1 MSRKVPIQPYEKPM
15 TYKKYK
21 RKNSLSPGAAVLF
34 LVAIWYVLIGKD
46 VLPQMVNNMQGVA
59 SKEVQEEKFYYEFP
73 CSEANFAR
81 IIALTLGGE
90 EVPLDQLDNSEN
102 ELWYE
107 KYYSI
112 LEDLGIESLKKE
124 EAFDVLNGSK
134 LHNVLQE
141 LFGKNTLGK
150 DLERKEQLYLYEV
163 IEAYDAALQTQNKS
177 ISYESLTILATP
189 ADEMQ
194 LEAWKLA
201 TDKGKF
207 SFEGLVLDPLKNQ
220 TLSVAV
226 WQDHLLGV
234 MEIENTSGIIKEC
247 KIVKVTENE
256 VTFEVAGMTF
266 SYEQNQVIM
275 QNSVGTIGQ
284 IELAGGKITNFMPE
298 TKQEVDTLVSI
309 SENEITLE
317 KAGSF
322 SYGQVNVYDQTD
334 IGCYTSLEA
343 LPYGVKVAYTTQDGK
358 ITSLQVIG
366 QSLINAIRVVLT
378 SEGSYEQ
385 EKVELV
391 GAADYDMIYEDRATT
406 LEAGTNWSSQS
417 FEWQSESSTVRFVPR
432 TDSLLTISS
441 IVKGES
447 APGYKGTIEITRTEK
462 GYVIVN
468 EVDLEDYVAG
478 VIPSEMP
485 TSYGIEALKA
495 QAVAARTYA
504 ASSLSS
510 SKFITYSAHV
520 DDTTSSQVYNKI
532 APNDIA
538 YKAAGTTA
546 GLVLKSE
553 DNFIS
558 NKFFASSCGYTA
570 NFGEV
575 WAGQNFPS
583 DSPSYLI
590 SRQQYLGDKLVN
602 NLQQEENFKSFIKMT
617 AEDMDAFDEDSPWFR
632 WQVTLSEE
640 ELEDLIIPALNKL
653 SNRYSSLIT
662 YESKAGIKTE
672 SPIEDLGKIV
682 SLEAKERGQGGNL
695 MTLGIYAENGNVM
708 VSTEYLIRSLF
719 ASNEKQGLSVTRS
732 NDSTVSQMTLLPS
745 AFFTIEQ
752 TKDAQGNLE
761 SITLLGGGNGHG
773 VGLSQDGA
781 KGMAERGYTYKEILS
796 HYYPEAEL
804 VDVKS

>member
-1 MSRKVPIQPYEKPM
+1 MSRKVPIQPYERPI

-21 RKNSLSPGAAVLF
+21 RKNSLSPAVAVIL

-46 VLPQMVNNMQGVA
+46 ILPQMVQNIQSVSPNSM
-59 SKEVQEEKFYYEFP
+59 QEEKLYYEFP

-81 IIALTLGGE
+81 VIALTLGNE
-90 EVPLDQLDNSEN
+90 KEDTKQVNSSEN

-107 KYYSI
+107 KYYST
-112 LEDLGIESLKKE
+112 LEGLEVKSLKQE
-124 EAFDVLNGSK
+124 EAFNALSGSK
-134 LHNVLQE
+134 LKEVLQE
-141 LFGKNTLGK
+141 LFGSSVLNKTLEK
-150 DLERKEQLYLYEV
+150 REQLYLYEV
-163 IEAYDAALQTQNKS
+163 LEAYDAALQAQNKS
-177 ISYESLTILATP
+177 ITYEVLTILATP

-194 LEAWKLA
+194 LEAWQLA
-201 TDKGKF
+201 TDKGEF
-207 SFEGLVLDPLKNQ
+207 CFEGLVLDPLKNQ
-220 TLSVAV
+220 TLNVAI
-226 WQDHLLGV
+226 WEDHLLGV
-234 MEIENTSGIIKEC
+234 MEIEDTSSIIKEC
-247 KIVKVTENE
+247 KIEEVTEQT
-256 VTFEVAGMTF
+256 VTFNVAGMSF
-266 SYEQNQVIM
+266 SYEQNQVLN
-275 QNSVGTIGQ
+275 QNHVGMIGQ
-284 IELAGGKITNFMPE
+284 IKIKGNQVINFMTE
-298 TKQEVDTLVSI
+298 TEQEVDTLVSI

-322 SYGQVNVYDQTD
+322 SYDHINVYDQTD
-334 IGCYTSLEA
+334 VGCYTSLEA
-343 LPYGVKVAYTTQDGK
+343 LPYGVKVAYTTESGK

-366 QSLINAIRVVLT
+366 QSLENSIRVVLT
-378 SEGSYEQ
+378 NEGSYEQ
-385 EKVELV
+385 SQVKLV
-391 GAADYDMIYEDRATT
+391 GDVDYDMIYENRAST
-406 LEAGTNWSSQS
+406 LEAGTTWSSES
-417 FEWQSESSTVRFVPR
+417 FEWKSESSTVRFVPR
-432 TDSLLTISS
+432 SDSLLTISS
-441 IVKGES
+441 MIKGES
-447 APGYKGTIEITRTEK
+447 MPSYKGIIEVTKTEK

-510 SKFITYSAHV
+510 NKFIAYGAHV
-520 DDTTSSQVYNKI
+520 DDTTSSQVYNRI

-538 YKAAGTTA
+538 YEAASKTA
-546 GLVLKSE
+546 GLVLKSG
-553 DNFIS
+553 DHFIS
-558 NKFFASSCGYTA
+558 NKFFATSCGYTA

-590 SRQQYLGDKLVN
+590 SRQQYLGSKLVS
-602 NLQQEENFKSFIKMT
+602 NLQEEENFKSFIQMT

-632 WQVTLSEE
+632 WQVTLSRE
-640 ELEDLIIPALNKL
+640 ELENLMIPALNQL
-653 SNRYSSLIT
+653 SSRYSSLIT
-662 YESKAGIKTE
+662 YESKAGAKLD

-695 MTLGIYAENGNVM
+695 MTLAIYAENGNVV

-732 NDSTVSQMTLLPS
+732 NETTVNQMTLLPS
-745 AFFTIEQ
+745 AFFTIEE

-781 KGMAERGYTYKEILS
+781 KGMAEHGYTYKEILN

-804 VDVKS
+804 VDVNG